1 MKRLLWSKKGFT
13 LVELLIAI
21 AILSLVVMAI
31 STTFI
36 SQRRSGLTQED
47 VAESQQ
53 SARIGLETLVRDIRK
68 SGLMIPAGTDPLE
81 NPAAF
86 NITLLIGSEMD
97 GYATIVDPADTD
109 GNITG
114 LISPI
119 TFTVDNARD
128 FLNRNGSFVRVIRP
142 TTGMDAGRQEG
153 ANNVCY
159 TVTYLTPNTL
169 QLTYSNSGALPGGGI
184 PAINFKP
191 GDSIVLHDCATP
203 WPVRVQY
210 SLSPDPAVTPGNTVT
225 RDLTRWVDA
234 NSNGVIDVGESE
246 IIASNIITNGNNLFT
261 YLDVNGTA
269 TADTASIAAVNVDL
283 TTATARNV
291 AQVNNQSR
299 TRQLTSLARIMSVY
313 FKQGG

>member
-13 LVELLIAI
+13 LIELLVAI
-21 AILSLVVMAI
+21 AILSLVIMAI

-36 SQRRSGLTQED
+36 SQRRSGLSQED

-53 SARIGLETLVRDIRK
+53 SARIGLETLVRDVRK
-68 SGLMIPAGTDPLE
+68 AGLMIPAGTDPIE

-114 LISPI
+114 LNSPI

-128 FLNRNGSFVRVIRP
+128 FLNRTGSFVRVIRP
-142 TTGMDAGRQEG
+142 TTGSDAGKREG
-153 ANNVCY
+153 ADNVCY
-159 TVTYLTPNTL
+159 TVKYLTTTTL
-169 QLTYSNSGALPGGGI
+169 QLTYSSGTLPGGGI

-191 GDSIVLHDCATP
+191 GDSIVLHDCGHP
-203 WPVRVQY
+203 WPVKVQY
-210 SLSPDPAVTPGNTVT
+210 SLSPDPTVTPGDTVP
-225 RDLTRWVDA
+225 RGLTRWVDA
-234 NSNGVIDVGESE
+234 NSNGIIDVGESE
-246 IIASNIITNGNNLFT
+246 IITSNIITNGNNLFT
-261 YLDVNGTA
+261 YLDVNGNA
-269 TADTASIAAVNVDL
+269 TADTASIAAVNVNL
-283 TTATARNV
+283 TTATSRNV